1 MTSLVE
7 VSGTIAA
14 TGWESGK
21 AAELVALETFTVAES
36 ASAGIPARASDA
48 VAAPFNKSRREILA
62 SMIEV
67 PFSRRVKKQSASLTT
82 HTCYSFPGRCS

>member
-1 MTSLVE
+1 MKLAPLGGMMTSLVE

-14 TGWESGK
+14 TGWEAGK
-21 AAELVALETFTVAES
+21 AAELGALETSTVAES

-48 VAAPFNKSRREILA
+48 VAAPFNKSRREIL

-67 PFSRRVKKQSASLTT
+67 PFSRREKKRSA
-82 HTCYSFPGRCS
+82 F

>member
-1 MTSLVE
+1 MKLAPLGGMMTSLVE

-36 ASAGIPARASDA
+36 ASAGIPARANDA
-48 VAAPFNKSRREILA
+48 VAAPFNKSRREIL

-67 PFSRRVKKQSASLTT
+67 PFSRREKKQSA
-82 HTCYSFPGRCS
+82 F